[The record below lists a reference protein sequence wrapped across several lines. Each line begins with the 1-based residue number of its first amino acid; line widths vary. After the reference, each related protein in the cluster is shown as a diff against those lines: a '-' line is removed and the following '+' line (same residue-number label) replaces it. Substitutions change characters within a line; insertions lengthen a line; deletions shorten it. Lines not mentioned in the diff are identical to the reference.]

1 MIEDQNEDLSSIDN
15 GHDSDST
22 EDLDTSSEESI
33 YEEAYLDPPIEDAQ
47 IPTRLIYTI
56 CMHIYQYIF
65 IYIYI
70 YIYINMSY
78 HLYISSIYLY
88 IIYIA

>member
-47 IPTRLIYTI
+47 IPTRLIYNI

-70 YIYINMSY
+70 YI
-78 HLYISSIYLY
+78 
-88 IIYIA
+88 